1 MKKLLKKIIFKIP
14 SIKDLQQYKTMWPP
28 GHYYSPIPEEKNAL
42 QIAEQ
47 SGQNTYKLNA
57 VNLREEAQLQM
68 FDQLVPFMKES
79 IFRNEQKIEGQRF
92 YNKNGTYGFS
102 DALFLESMMRFLKP
116 KRIIEAGSGLS
127 SALMLDVNEKYFG
140 NRIHIEFIEPYPSRL
155 YTVLTDA
162 DRKRVGLNICGLQ
175 TMDLSFFKKLEK
187 DDILFID
194 STHVAKSGSDLLYLF
209 FEILPVLQSGV
220 YIHIHDIFNN
230 FEYLPFHYH
239 ENKGFAW
246 NENYFL
252 RAFLMYNQAFD
263 VVLLTNFLDT
273 KYRQHIESKMADYP
287 FFTGAQFWMKKL

>member
-1 MKKLLKKIIFKIP
+1 
-14 SIKDLQQYKTMWPP
+14 
-28 GHYYSPIPEEKNAL
+28 L
-42 QIAEQ
+42 QIAEA
-47 SGQNTYKLNA
+47 SSRNTYPLN
-57 VNLREEAQLQM
+57 NIDLREEAQLQL

-79 IFRNEQKIEGQRF
+79 SFRNEEKIEGRRF

-102 DALFLESMMRFLKP
+102 DALILEAMIRHLRP
-116 KRIIEAGSGLS
+116 ARIIEAGSGLS
-127 SALMLDVNEKYFG
+127 SALILDTNERYFD
-140 NRIHIEFIEPYPSRL
+140 NRIHLEFIEPFPARL

-175 TMDLSFFKKLEK
+175 RMDLSFFTRLEK
-187 DDILFID
+187 NDILFID

-220 YIHIHDIFNN
+220 HIHFHDIFNN

-252 RAFLMYNQAFD
+252 RAFLMYNHAYD
-263 VVLLTNFLDT
+263 VVLLSNFLDT
-273 KYRQHIESKMADYP
+273 KYKAHIESKMADYP